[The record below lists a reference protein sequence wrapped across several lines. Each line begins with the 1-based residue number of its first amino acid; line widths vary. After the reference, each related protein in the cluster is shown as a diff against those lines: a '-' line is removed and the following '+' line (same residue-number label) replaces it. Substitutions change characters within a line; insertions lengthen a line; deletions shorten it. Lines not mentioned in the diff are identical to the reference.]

1 MILDQLCLESDAQLP
16 LSYKLSKTPNV
27 SKEITEN
34 KKQREMRNALDKLI
48 NSLFKLCNT

>member
-1 MILDQLCLESDAQLP
+1 MSLDQLCLESDAQLP

-27 SKEITEN
+27 SKEIGEN